1 MPRSSS
7 ELFPKG
13 CNVQIGKSNKKWIVD
28 RAVGKE
34 TWSRQSIDV
43 VKSFPYD
50 VFHAAV
56 ISHGK
61 VDDTITLMWH
71 DKPWKNYT
79 STMPMEEFLAM
90 SPTRK
95 FRFTPHW

>member
-13 CNVQIGKSNKKWIVD
+13 CNVQIGKSTKKWTVD
-28 RAVGKE
+28 RAVGKDN
-34 TWSRQSIDV
+34 WSRQSIDV
-43 VKSFPYD
+43 VKSFPDD

-56 ISHGK
+56 ISHDK
-61 VDDTITLMWH
+61 VNNCITIVWH

-79 STMPMEEFLAM
+79 STMPMSEFLAM
-90 SPTRK
+90 SPTRT
-95 FRFTPHW
+95 FRITPY